1 MFRKLLSRL
10 YRQPVE
16 CQGPRLS
23 VVVIVYDM
31 PRQAQNT
38 VRSLLADYQQ
48 GVSAA
53 DYEVVIVENAS
64 PNPMDAAFLRQLP
77 GHCRYFLRKDPEP
90 SPAAAINFGA
100 RQAVGEQLCI
110 MVDGARMLTPG
121 VVRNMLLASRLH
133 PRPVV
138 AVPGYHLGRELQQ
151 TAVGSGYDETAEAAL
166 LDSVGWPGNGYGLFD
181 IACFSGSCRG
191 GFFLPASE
199 SNCIS
204 VDRDTW
210 QRLGG
215 YDTRFDL
222 PGGGLINLDFYRRA
236 CEYPETRLVILPG
249 EGSFHQFHGGVTTGG
264 RARQARDAYIARSQ
278 AQYESLRGTRFAS
291 PRVAACYLG
300 EIPPQAQ
307 KFVHR
312 SAAKVMKSQGESPL
326 PHDSA

>member
-1 MFRKLLSRL
+1 MLRKLLNRL
-10 YRQPVE
+10 HRQPVE
-16 CQGPRLS
+16 RAGPRLS

-48 GVSAA
+48 GVSAT

-77 GHCRYFLRKDPEP
+77 GHCRYFLREDPEP
-90 SPAAAINFGA
+90 SPAEAINFGA
-100 RQAVGEQLCI
+100 RQAVGQQLCI

-121 VVRNMLLASRLH
+121 VLRNMLLASQLDPH
-133 PRPVV
+133 PVV

-151 TAVGSGYDETAEAAL
+151 TAVGSGYDEAAEAAL
-166 LDSVGWPGNGYGLFD
+166 LESAGWPDNGYGLFD

-191 GFFLPASE
+191 GIFLPASE

-204 VDRDTW
+204 VDRAIW
-210 QRLGG
+210 EALGG

-222 PGGGLINLDFYRRA
+222 PGGGLINLDFYKRA
-236 CEYPETRLVILPG
+236 CEYPDTRLVILPG

-264 RARQARDAYIARSQ
+264 RAREERDAYIAQSR
-278 AQYESLRGTRFAS
+278 AQYENLRGARFAS
-291 PRVAACYLG
+291 PRVSACYLG
-300 EIPPQAQ
+300 EIPAQAQ
-307 KFVHR
+307 KFVHH
-312 SAAKVMKSQGESPL
+312 SAEKAMNSQGDSPL
-326 PHDSA
+326 FA